1 MLFFTLLGINS
12 CSGQSN
18 YQLSSDNQKITFTPY
33 KETAYVTKRP
43 EDRCFLIRYIDE
55 AIYQLLQYINLQKD
69 PPYGD
74 EVYSKFCNYTLLVKE
89 PAILHT

>member
-1 MLFFTLLGINS
+1 MEVSLKLVLFPVLLVTLLGMNL

-33 KETAYVTKRP
+33 EEIAYVTERP

-74 EVYSKFCNYTLLVKE
+74 EVYSE
-89 PAILHT
+89 